1 MPTAAQTAL
10 ARGHALLFASHGEAA
25 TWAVTGGTATVQ
37 GVRQVQSQPGLEG
50 RGPMEETTFIV
61 RRADLPAPLPALG
74 EPIHL
79 AGIEHRLAALRPGQ
93 IPGTLA
99 LILEEPLR

>member
-1 MPTAAQTAL
+1 
-10 ARGHALLFASHGEAA
+10 
-25 TWAVTGGTATVQ
+25 
-37 GVRQVQSQPGLEG
+37 
-50 RGPMEETTFIV
+50 MEETTFIV

-93 IPGTLA
+93 MPGTLA